1 MLSLC
6 LMKHKTVRLTL
17 LLILF
22 TTLPLAAQQDSCTQK
37 LFSFAK
43 NINTFKNL
51 ISQEKVYLH
60 FDNTGYYV
68 GETIWFKSYVVGA
81 EQHQLSELSKILYV
95 DLLSPEGQVVES
107 RKLKIEHGQCHGEF
121 NLYDSLF
128 AGYYEIRAYTAY
140 MLNFGRDCI
149 FSRVFPV
156 YDKPHV
162 DGDYAVKTMRGRP
175 RRSKIIEPT
184 KKELEK
190 LTVTFFPE
198 GGNLIEGISSKV
210 AFKVV
215 NARGEHLDISGSI
228 TDSMEQE
235 VTTFKTSYQG
245 VGVFLICP
253 ENKKYTAIIPYKS
266 HIYKFDL
273 PRVLSEGYVMSIN
286 NLEEERI
293 IVQIE
298 KSQVLQNQPVGLSV
312 SCRGRGYLFQ
322 AIDFTTKDPF
332 ILNIPKKELPSGV
345 NQITLYNSKGE
356 ILSER
361 LVFVNHPDDNKLSI
375 RTFAAKKEYQPY
387 APIDLQFQ
395 IKDTA
400 SSPVETTFSLSVRD
414 EITDDYSIDVGNI
427 RTNLLLSSDLKGFI
441 ENPSYYFESDD
452 NQHRQRLDLLLMTQG
467 WRRYSWKK
475 ASGLDW
481 SNILYPVEKGLAV
494 DGYVK
499 TLTSQNPLKGEKKV
513 RISTTIQTDSV
524 LFQDSCLTNEN
535 GFFHFSVNDFQG
547 KATLKLQTF
556 RKERHKE
563 FYIPLHRMVPPDFRL
578 YSYYE
583 TVVPTYSFVAMD
595 SLLQTPVIEGVSLSE
610 VSVKARKNVRNLVDF
625 TRPNLT
631 LDFETYYDRY
641 YDQEDRAILERD
653 FSDPLPYMS
662 MIIDVWRKV
671 GAYAEFISLINH
683 TTPYQYGSEGTN
695 LPLNEKIESIDI
707 YYTLKSRDLNTNM
720 EEDEYNAYF
729 SFNTYDNDLSRPKF
743 VPGTRYTTLQGYSYV
758 KEFYSP
764 QYKNKPLP
772 NVKDFRRTL
781 YWNPDVRTDSSG
793 KASVHFY
800 NNSSCKAM
808 KISAETVKDSGILG
822 TFKE

>member
-1 MLSLC
+1 M
-6 LMKHKTVRLTL
+6 
-17 LLILF
+17 
-22 TTLPLAAQQDSCTQK
+22 
-37 LFSFAK
+37 
-43 NINTFKNL
+43 
-51 ISQEKVYLH
+51 
-60 FDNTGYYV
+60 
-68 GETIWFKSYVVGA
+68 
-81 EQHQLSELSKILYV
+81 

-121 NLYDSLF
+121 NLKDSLYS
-128 AGYYEIRAYTAY
+128 GYYEIRAYTAY
-140 MLNFGRDCI
+140 ILNIGPDCI

-198 GGNLIEGISSKV
+198 GGNLIEGIPSKV

-215 NARGEHLDISGSI
+215 NAQGEHLDISGSVL
-228 TDSMEQE
+228 DSMEQE
-235 VTTFKTSYQG
+235 VATFKTSYQG
-245 VGVFLICP
+245 VGIFLICP
-253 ENKKYTAIIPYKS
+253 ANKKYAATFPYKS
-266 HIYKFDL
+266 KIYKFDL
-273 PRVLSEGYVMSIN
+273 PNVLSEGYVMSIN

-298 KSQVLQNQPVGLSV
+298 KSKVLQNQPVGLSV

-332 ILNIPKKELPSGV
+332 ILNIPKKELPTGV

-375 RTFAAKKEYQPY
+375 RAFPTKKEYQPY

-395 IKDTA
+395 IEDTA
-400 SSPVETTFSLSVRD
+400 GSPVETTFSLAVRD
-414 EITDDYSIDVGNI
+414 EITDDYSIDVGDI

-452 NQHRQRLDLLLMTQG
+452 NEHKQRLDLLLMTQG

-481 SNILYPVEKGLAV
+481 SNILYPVEKGISV

-499 TLTSQNPLKGEKKV
+499 TMTSQNPLKGEKGV

-524 LFQDSCLTNEN
+524 LVQDSCLTNEN

-547 KATLKLQTF
+547 KASLKLQTF
-556 RKERHKE
+556 RKGRHKE

-583 TVVPTYSFVAMD
+583 TVVPTYSFIVMD
-595 SLLQTPVIEGVSLSE
+595 SLSQTPVMDGISLSE
-610 VSVKARKNVRNLVDF
+610 VSVKARKTVRNEVDF

-641 YDQEDRAILERD
+641 YDQEDRDILERH
-653 FSDPLPYMS
+653 FAHPLPYMS
-662 MIIDVWRKV
+662 MMVDVWRKV
-671 GAYAEFISLINH
+671 GAYAHCISLINR
-683 TTPYQYGSEGTN
+683 TTPYRWGTDGTN

-707 YYTLKSRDLNTNM
+707 YYTLKSRDLNTNL
-720 EEDEYNAYF
+720 EEDEYDAFF
-729 SFNTYDNDLSRPKF
+729 SFNTYGNDLSRPKF
-743 VPGTRYTTLQGYSYV
+743 VPGIRNTSLQGYSNV

-764 QYKNKPLP
+764 QYSTKPLP
-772 NVKDFRRTL
+772 TVKDFRRTL
-781 YWNPDVRTDSSG
+781 YWNPDVRTDSTG
-793 KASVHFY
+793 KAAVKFY
-800 NNSSCKAM
+800 NNSTCKVM
-808 KISAETVKDSGILG
+808 KISAETVTKDGIVG
-822 TFKE
+822 FCKE